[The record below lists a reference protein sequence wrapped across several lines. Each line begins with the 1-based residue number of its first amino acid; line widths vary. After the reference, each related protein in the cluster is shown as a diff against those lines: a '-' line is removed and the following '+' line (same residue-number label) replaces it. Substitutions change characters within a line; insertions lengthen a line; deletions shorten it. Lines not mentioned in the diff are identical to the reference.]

1 MSIPESSSR
10 MIDTIVIFDAFG
22 FTNTRGFLRSLLV
35 RVSLHA
41 RSQMEASKI
50 AILLR
55 VEGDG

>member
-1 MSIPESSSR
+1 